1 MQQCSHFYYYY
12 YYYYYYLEHVDLN
25 KKIFKNQHILI

>member
-1 MQQCSHFYYYY
+1 MQQCSHFY